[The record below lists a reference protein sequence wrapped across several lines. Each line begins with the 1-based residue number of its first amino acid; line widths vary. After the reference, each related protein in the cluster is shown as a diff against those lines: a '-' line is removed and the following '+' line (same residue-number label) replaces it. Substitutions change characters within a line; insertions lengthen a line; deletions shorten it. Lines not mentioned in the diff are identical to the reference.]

1 LGINPLFLETEDPIN
16 QMDFVIEAL
25 EKISLEDA
33 KQIYLENLPK
43 IKHNKKLILDW
54 IYNEMNYF
62 REFILIKK

>member
-1 LGINPLFLETEDPIN
+1 
-16 QMDFVIEAL
+16 MDYVIEAL

-43 IKHNKKLILDW
+43 IKHNKQLILDW